1 MTSKQTK
8 WRTYDGTA
16 LPRLG
21 ADEVHVW
28 YASLELSPQVLEDLS
43 RTLSETERARAARFV
58 SDSARQH
65 FIAGHGLLRRLLGG
79 YLGRDPSALDFI
91 TGTQGKPMLAGPRAE
106 DGELRFNLS
115 HSHGMAAY
123 AIAHNRAVGIDLERI
138 RGEIEAERLSRRFFS
153 AAEYRALQQG
163 EACERTLRF
172 YRYWTCKEAYVKAKG
187 ISLILS
193 LARVAIELDPGSE
206 TAWASDIG
214 GADPREKMRIETGFP
229 DDEYVLAVT
238 AEGKDWQPRW
248 WRWSEQA
255 WSGSTG

>member
-79 YLGRDPSALDFI
+79 YLGRDPSTLEFI
-91 TGTQGKPMLAGPRAE
+91 TGTQGKPTLAGTRA
-106 DGELRFNLS
+106 DNGGLQFNLS
-115 HSHGMAAY
+115 HSHGMGAY
-123 AIAHNRAVGIDLERI
+123 AVAHNRAVGIDLERV
-138 RGEIEAERLSRRFFS
+138 RREIDAERFSRRFFS
-153 AAEYRALQQG
+153 AAEYEALQQG
-163 EACERTLRF
+163 EARERTLRF

-187 ISLILS
+187 ISLIPS
-193 LARVAIELDPGSE
+193 LACVAIEFDPRSE
-206 TAWASDIG
+206 AAWAIDAR
-214 GADPREKMRIETGFP
+214 GAGTQDKMRVEAGLA
-229 DDEYVLAVT
+229 DDEYMLAVT
-238 AEGKDWQPRW
+238 AEGKDWHPCW
-248 WRWSEQA
+248 WRWSKQ
-255 WSGSTG
+255 T